1 MGETYSWRSHKGT
14 AGESSSSP
22 GRNTHS
28 FSGNEGVDYF
38 VLPEKVLKGTAHSLI
53 SVWEIEIFSKKQD
66 AEIGCFE
73 VNVTLLTE
81 DSFLKD
87 VTRRAYIGESEA
99 YKLIFCNGWL
109 DFLEGALSEAE
120 SITLEE
126 ANILTYLVSQMNMLQ
141 MENYE
146 AAIQIRQEETID
158 VSPTI
163 KELINL
169 YYNLDCYEFRPE
181 IRNDRELGDICLD
194 GETSCHRTRAS
205 MDA

>member
-1 MGETYSWRSHKGT
+1 M
-14 AGESSSSP
+14 
-22 GRNTHS
+22 
-28 FSGNEGVDYF
+28 
-38 VLPEKVLKGTAHSLI
+38 
-53 SVWEIEIFSKKQD
+53 
-66 AEIGCFE
+66 
-73 VNVTLLTE
+73 
-81 DSFLKD
+81 
-87 VTRRAYIGESEA
+87 
-99 YKLIFCNGWL
+99 
-109 DFLEGALSEAE
+109 
-120 SITLEE
+120 
-126 ANILTYLVSQMNMLQ
+126 TYLVSQMNMLQ

>member
-87 VTRRAYIGESEA
+87 VSG
-99 YKLIFCNGWL
+99 
-109 DFLEGALSEAE
+109 
-120 SITLEE
+120 
-126 ANILTYLVSQMNMLQ
+126 
-141 MENYE
+141 
-146 AAIQIRQEETID
+146 
-158 VSPTI
+158 
-163 KELINL
+163 ELIL
-169 YYNLDCYEFRPE
+169 VKAKHISLFFVTVGS
-181 IRNDRELGDICLD
+181 IFWKV
-194 GETSCHRTRAS
+194 H
-205 MDA
+205 